1 MKKFF
6 ILLCV
11 SISMSFIAQG
21 QPTHTVQLDQCHG
34 TLNSPG
40 TWGIPNDLESCRVNP
55 LLWKINIDKVQE
67 RCDSLN
73 STSTTKFGPLWPAS
87 WWFWSFPSGYT
98 GGSSSASQF
107 VIVSQPGYYEVHSGG
122 SVLGMQ
128 VNFLSDP
135 FVKVDGN
142 PVPGKPHLTD
152 WKVPSANDSI
162 KIFMDSSVGIE
173 INSIFAPPKGINS
186 LWKGNTMINTNN
198 ISYQITESGDYTLWV
213 YVNGN
218 DDQKGIKFRVIKNN
232 PHIPVTGVTLNKTS
246 TTLLVGGTET
256 LIATVL
262 PTNATNKAVTWSTSD
277 ASKVTVNGGVIT
289 GVAVGSATIT
299 VTTVD
304 GGYFANCLVQV
315 NPVNIPVTGVTLNK
329 TSTTLLVGGTE
340 TLIAT
345 VLPTNATNK
354 AVTWSTSDASKVTVN
369 SSGMITG
376 VAVGSAT
383 ITVTTVDGGYTAT
396 CSVQVSSVHVP
407 VTGVTLN
414 YTNWTAKVGDEQL
427 QLIATIIPANAT
439 NQNVTWHS
447 TNPSVA
453 SVLNGW
459 VTFLSEGSADIIVTT
474 EDGGK
479 TATCHVIVELWVQKY
494 TINASAGPHGSINPS
509 GEITVNQGASQTFTF
524 IPDPNHVI
532 DQVLVDDV
540 PVDSAGSYTFDNV
553 TKDHTIHV
561 TFKYY
566 NSIDEVDP
574 NAVQIY
580 YASGTIYLKNL
591 QPGTMMQVIDLLG
604 RVVYQTIPT
613 GESISFSERGVY
625 VVRVL
630 HRTSQYTKKIVTY

>member
-1 MKKFF
+1 MKKFAF
-6 ILLCV
+6 LLVMSITSLNLAVQAQQVPIPFVWDAAV
-11 SISMSFIAQG
+11 SAWR
-21 QPTHTVQLDQCHG
+21 G
-34 TLNSPG
+34 TITDSSQQIIPASVATG
-40 TWGIPNDLESCRVNP
+40 TIYIDVVMERVNGTAKMGVEG
-55 LLWKINIDKVQE
+55 WTGT
-67 RCDSLN
+67 N
-73 STSTTKFGPLWPAS
+73 S
-87 WWFWSFPSGYT
+87 WSFPSGYS
-98 GGSSSASQF
+98 GGSPSSGQF
-107 VIVSQPGYYEVHSGG
+107 VVVSQPGTYTNIYSN
-122 SVLGMQ
+122 SVIIK

-152 WKVPSANDSI
+152 WKTSGV
-162 KIFMDSSVGIE
+162 IE
-173 INSIFAPPKGINS
+173 INATTSVSLEFSPIFVPPIGWTEI
-186 LWKGNTMINTNN
+186 WKNGTKILQDQT
-198 ISYQITESGDYTLWV
+198 SYQITSGTSSDNY
-213 YVNGN
+213 
-218 DDQKGIKFRVIKNN
+218 KFRYHTTGNQLPAKEIEFKVIITPVN
-232 PHIPVTGVTLNKTS
+232 IPVTGVTLNKTS

-262 PTNATNKAVTWSTSD
+262 PTNATNKNVTWSTSD
-277 ASKVTVNGGVIT
+277 ASKVTVNSSGMIT

-304 GGYFANCLVQV
+304 GGYTANCLVQV
-315 NPVNIPVTGVTLNK
+315 NPISVTGVTLNK
-329 TSTTLLVGGTE
+329 TSTTLLIGGTE

-574 NAVQIY
+574 NAVNIY
-580 YASGTIYLKNL
+580 YHSGTIYLKNL
-591 QPGTMMQVIDLLG
+591 QPGTMMQIIDMLG